1 MPDSVVLVDTGPRVA
16 FLNRGDRFHDWA
28 VQQLGG
34 ISGPL
39 HTCEAV
45 ISEACFLLRRGGGD
59 AGPVLELLD
68 RGIVVPSFQLAAN
81 TTRVASLMRRYEDQ
95 GISLADAC
103 IVRMSE
109 LSAGCLLLTLD
120 SGFRVYRRNGRQVIP
135 VAIPPGL

>member
-1 MPDSVVLVDTGPRVA
+1 MPDSVVLVDTGPLVA

-45 ISEACFLLRRGGGD
+45 VSEACFLLRRGGGD

-68 RGIVVPSFQLAAN
+68 RGIVVPSFRLAAH
-81 TTRVASLMRRYEDQ
+81 TKRVASLVRRYQDQ

-109 LSAGCLLLTLD
+109 LSVDCLLLTLD
-120 SGFRVYRRNGRQVIP
+120 GGFRIYRRNGRQVIP
-135 VAIPPGL
+135 LAIPADL